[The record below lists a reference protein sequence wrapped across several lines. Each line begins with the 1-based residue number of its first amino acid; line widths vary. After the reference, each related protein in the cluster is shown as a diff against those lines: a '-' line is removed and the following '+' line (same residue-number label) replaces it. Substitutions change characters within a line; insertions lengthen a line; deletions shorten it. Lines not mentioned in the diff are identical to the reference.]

1 MITWYKSKHNKFN
14 SISGSRCGFYLSKSL
29 LENVEKSFDPVTV
42 DVGLNENNEICIRF
56 YPDLMGV
63 YKVNWHPTSH
73 CAKIG
78 CQAFMKE
85 IKHEHY
91 TLYFYKIASDL
102 DEANTLTIV
111 LSEKDYVV

>member
-1 MITWYKSKHNKFN
+1 
-14 SISGSRCGFYLSKSL
+14 
-29 LENVEKSFDPVTV
+29 
-42 DVGLNENNEICIRF
+42 
-56 YPDLMGV
+56 MGM

-73 CAKIG
+73 YAKIG
-78 CQAFMKE
+78 YQAFMKE